1 MSEIL
6 FLGGTCGEGPGSYEV
21 GVFYLP
27 DGTARGVEDLAD
39 LTVTYGPETA
49 PRRLGIARGLRDA
62 LASTGPLPRPLGL
75 AASVVGFGLD
85 VIGSGGRSGP
95 ALELRFA
102 DGAIASI
109 RTEADAAARIVQD
122 REVVRLALL
131 RRAVST
137 ARAAPAAGV
146 VEMPAKSSAEP
157 APEGAETRALA
168 SIFAYEKRGGRL
180 RRVAAKALDTPDP

>member
-6 FLGGTCGEGPGSYEV
+6 LLGGTCGEGPGSYEA
-21 GVFYLP
+21 GVFHLP
-27 DGTARGVEDLAD
+27 DGSARGVEDLAD
-39 LTVTYGPETA
+39 LTVSHGPEPA
-49 PRRLGIARGLRDA
+49 SRRLGIARGLRDA

-75 AASVVGFGLD
+75 AASVAGFGLD
-85 VIGSGGRSGP
+85 VIGGGGRPGAS
-95 ALELRFA
+95 LELRFA

-122 REVVRLALL
+122 RELVRLALL

-137 ARAAPAAGV
+137 ARAAPAPRVA
-146 VEMPAKSSAEP
+146 ETPTESAP
-157 APEGAETRALA
+157 APEGSETRALA

>member
-6 FLGGTCGEGPGSYEV
+6 LFGGTCGEGPGSYEA
-21 GVFYLP
+21 GVFHLP
-27 DGTARGVEDLAD
+27 DGSARGVEDLAD
-39 LTVTYGPETA
+39 LTVSHGPETA

-75 AASVVGFGLD
+75 AASVVGFGLE
-85 VIGSGGRSGP
+85 VVGSGGRP
-95 ALELRFA
+95 VAALELRFA
-102 DGAIASI
+102 DGAVASI

-131 RRAVST
+131 RRAV
-137 ARAAPAAGV
+137 PAAGV
-146 VEMPAKSSAEP
+146 AETSTETSAEP
-157 APEGAETRALA
+157 TPEGSETRALA